1 MLFIFGGFMSNLIKC
16 ADCGKKVGMNASSC
30 LKCGSILSQQPGFND
45 KKNALIRKKQKEL
58 EDIERSKI
66 ILCWIVVFIVGFI
79 GLGIM
84 VSSFVYGL
92 LIILSGILISPPIK
106 SHLASKNI
114 LSNKVINYIG
124 LTIAFLC
131 FMFGSMQADM
141 AQQDRLN
148 SSPAAT
154 VSDDNKAS
162 DLLQQTDINETPLA
176 ENINKETD
184 KEIKAEKELASPDI
198 TEVPPE
204 VTLSSES
211 FDSDFLSCIQQQNEF
226 AEIMLSSG
234 NYKVIPVVQTGI
246 LTIFKYCTNDGAIL
260 YTCSKEDRKMIVTK
274 TPNKTGC

>member
-1 MLFIFGGFMSNLIKC
+1 MSNLIKC